1 MAPLAGQ
8 SISTGYK
15 STQKNIV
22 KEGIPVRRKK
32 PLLSLQTTITL
43 LVCSVV
49 ALALFVTDLLISEE
63 VGNTT
68 QKNQEEKALNIARM
82 AAHSSIIVE
91 ALSGKRSE
99 LDIQKY
105 ANEMTKITNVEFIVV
120 MNMKGIR
127 KSHPNTSQIGQ
138 RFVGGDEGPVLHGH
152 EHISTA
158 KGTLGYSLRA
168 FTPVRLANG
177 KQIGAVAVGI
187 SLDKVMQDVR
197 NSKKVIYLAVIF
209 GVLIGVIG
217 AIILARKIKRS
228 MFGLEPFEIGKLLE
242 ERSAMLQST
251 KEGILAVDQ
260 DARITLI
267 NNEALRLFE
276 EAGIKD
282 NPVGHLVEEYIP
294 QLHLKNVLKTGSPGI
309 NEEIDLSGIT
319 LLANHLP
326 ISVGS
331 QIVGAI
337 TTFRDKTE
345 MNLLA
350 EELTGVKL
358 YAEALRAQSHEFM
371 NKLHVVLGLVHLQ
384 RYEKLAEYIN
394 RISDHLQNEV
404 GYIVSKLKDPVL
416 AGFILGKMSYA
427 REFGAELSFTGEG
440 VLPEPKMP
448 EVTHELITILG
459 NLVDNAL
466 EALTEQENKK
476 LSVHFEYDDFELL
489 LEVADN
495 GPGIKDEIVDKVF
508 TKGFST
514 KGTNRGLG
522 LFLVNRSLE
531 KLHGD
536 MELQTKAGE
545 GTSFILTIPY
555 PIKE

>member
-1 MAPLAGQ
+1 M
-8 SISTGYK
+8 
-15 STQKNIV
+15 
-22 KEGIPVRRKK
+22 RKK
-32 PLLSLQTTITL
+32 RRRFSLQTTITL

-49 ALALFVTDLLISEE
+49 ALALFVTDLLISGE

-68 QKNQEEKALNIARM
+68 QKYQAEKASNIARM
-82 AAHSSIIVE
+82 TAHSPIVME
-91 ALSGKRSE
+91 ALSGQRDE
-99 LDIQKY
+99 RDIQKY
-105 ANEMTKITNVEFIVV
+105 ASEMTKITNVEFIVV

-127 KSHPNTSQIGQ
+127 KSHPHPDQIGQ

-152 EHISTA
+152 EHTSTA

-168 FTPVRLANG
+168 FTPVYSGSG
-177 KQIGAVAVGI
+177 KQIGAIAVGI
-187 SLDKVMQDVR
+187 SLDKVNQDVR

-209 GVLIGVIG
+209 GFIIGIIG
-217 AIILARKIKRS
+217 AIILAKKIKKS

-242 ERSAMLQST
+242 ERNAMLQST

-260 DARITLI
+260 EARITLV

-282 NPVGHLVEEYIP
+282 NPVGRSVEEYIP
-294 QLHLKNVLKTGSPGI
+294 HLHLKNLLETGSPRI

-319 LLANHLP
+319 LLSNQLP
-326 ISVGS
+326 ISVGN

-345 MNLLA
+345 MNQLA

-384 RYEKLAEYIN
+384 RYEKLADYVN
-394 RISDHLQNEV
+394 QISCHLQTEV
-404 GYIVSKLKDPVL
+404 GYIFSKIKDPVL
-416 AGFILGKMSYA
+416 TGFILGKMSYS
-427 REFGAELSFTGEG
+427 REFGVELSFTAEG
-440 VLPEPKMP
+440 ILPEPIKP

-466 EALTEQENKK
+466 EALTKQENKK
-476 LSVHFEYDDFELL
+476 LSVHFEYDENELL
-489 LEVADN
+489 IEVADN
-495 GPGIKDEIVDKVF
+495 GPGMRREIVNDVF

-514 KGTNRGLG
+514 KGNDRGIG
-522 LFLVNRSLE
+522 LFLVNRSLK

-536 MELQTKAGE
+536 MELVTKTGK
-545 GTSFILTIPY
+545 GTRFILTIPY
-555 PIKE
+555 QM

>member
-1 MAPLAGQ
+1 
-8 SISTGYK
+8 
-15 STQKNIV
+15 
-22 KEGIPVRRKK
+22 
-32 PLLSLQTTITL
+32 
-43 LVCSVV
+43 
-49 ALALFVTDLLISEE
+49 
-63 VGNTT
+63 
-68 QKNQEEKALNIARM
+68 
-82 AAHSSIIVE
+82 
-91 ALSGKRSE
+91 
-99 LDIQKY
+99 
-105 ANEMTKITNVEFIVV
+105 
-120 MNMKGIR
+120 
-127 KSHPNTSQIGQ
+127 
-138 RFVGGDEGPVLHGH
+138 
-152 EHISTA
+152 
-158 KGTLGYSLRA
+158 
-168 FTPVRLANG
+168 
-177 KQIGAVAVGI
+177 
-187 SLDKVMQDVR
+187 
-197 NSKKVIYLAVIF
+197 
-209 GVLIGVIG
+209 VIG

-282 NPVGHLVEEYIP
+282 NPVGHFVEEYIP

-495 GPGIKDEIVDKVF
+495 GPGIKDEIVDNVF

-514 KGTNRGLG
+514 KGTNRGIG

-545 GTSFILTIPY
+545 GTRFIFTIPY
-555 PIKE
+555 PIKEKS

>member
-1 MAPLAGQ
+1 MW
-8 SISTGYK
+8 K
-15 STQKNIV
+15 
-22 KEGIPVRRKK
+22 KK
-32 PLLSLQTTITL
+32 PQFSLQTTITL

-63 VGNTT
+63 VGNNT

-82 AAHSSIIVE
+82 TAHSPIVVE
-91 ALSGKRSE
+91 ALSGQRSE
-99 LDIQKY
+99 LDIQNY
-105 ANEMTKITNVEFIVV
+105 TSEMTKITNVEFIVV

-127 KSHPNTSQIGQ
+127 KSHPNPSQIGQ

-168 FTPVRLANG
+168 FTPILSNDG

-187 SLDKVMQDVR
+187 SLDKVNQDVR
-197 NSKKVIYLAVIF
+197 NSRKVIYLAVIF
-209 GVLIGVIG
+209 GVLVGVIG

-267 NNEALRLFE
+267 NSEALRLFE
-276 EAGIKD
+276 EAGIRD

-294 QLHLKNVLKTGSPGI
+294 HLRLKNVLETGSPGI
-309 NEEIDLSGIT
+309 NEEIVLSGVT
-319 LLANHLP
+319 LLSNQLP
-326 ISVGS
+326 ISVGNE
-331 QIVGAI
+331 IVGAI

-345 MNLLA
+345 MNKLA

-371 NKLHVVLGLVHLQ
+371 NKLHVILGLVHLE
-384 RYEKLAEYIN
+384 RYEKLAEYID

-404 GYIVSKLKDPVL
+404 GYIVSKIKDPVL

-427 REFGAELSFTGEG
+427 REFGVEPSFTVEG
-440 VLPEPKMP
+440 VLPEHVSP
-448 EVTHELITILG
+448 EMTHELITVLG

-466 EALTEQENKK
+466 EALTGQENKK
-476 LSVHFEYDDFELL
+476 LSIHFEYDDDELL
-489 LEVADN
+489 IEVADN
-495 GPGIKDEIVDKVF
+495 GPGMKDDIVNEVF

-514 KGTNRGLG
+514 KGNDRGIG
-522 LFLVNRSLE
+522 LFLVKRSLE

-536 MELQTKAGE
+536 MEFFTLPGK
-545 GTSFILTIPY
+545 GTRFILTIPY
-555 PIKE
+555 PLNGGS

>member
-1 MAPLAGQ
+1 M
-8 SISTGYK
+8 
-15 STQKNIV
+15 
-22 KEGIPVRRKK
+22 RRKK

-127 KSHPNTSQIGQ
+127 KSHPNTNQIGQ

-489 LEVADN
+489 VEVADN

-514 KGTNRGLG
+514 KGTNRGIG

-531 KLHGD
+531 KLHGN

-545 GTSFILTIPY
+545 GIRFIFTIPY
-555 PIKE
+555 PIKEKS